1 MTKPVQSNTDTLKLK
16 KSFFLCAESQ
26 VAEITKYDYPAIE
39 KYISRRIREYLP
51 SGGSQSA
58 LGITQ
63 QECLKN

>member
-51 SGGSQSA
+51 SGGS
-58 LGITQ
+58 
-63 QECLKN
+63 